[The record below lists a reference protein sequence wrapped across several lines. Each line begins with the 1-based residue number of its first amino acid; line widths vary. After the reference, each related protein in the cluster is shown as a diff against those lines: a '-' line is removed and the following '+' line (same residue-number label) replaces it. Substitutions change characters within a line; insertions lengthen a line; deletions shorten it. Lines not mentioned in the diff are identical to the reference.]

1 MMNSFHEVLHYWQ
14 ELLKFISNTL
24 KEYDRR
30 NDSESESSFESLSDK
45 LGHCICSFKC
55 LLECI
60 PDDSDGIPPANLDYL
75 RERLQS
81 LLNII
86 RRRHAECSEKL
97 LALQSNCHGNHDFSG
112 VVQQHHAES

>member
-1 MMNSFHEVLHYWQ
+1 MMDSSNEVLYYWQ

-30 NDSESESSFESLSDK
+30 NDSESLFESLSDK
-45 LGHCICSFKC
+45 LGHCIYSLMR

-60 PDDSDGIPPANLDYL
+60 PDDSVGIPPANLDYL
-75 RERLQS
+75 GERLQS
-81 LLNII
+81 LLNIT
-86 RRRHAECSEKL
+86 RRKHAECCEKL

-112 VVQQHHAES
+112 VVQQQV

>member
-1 MMNSFHEVLHYWQ
+1 MMDSSHEVLYYWQ

-24 KEYDRR
+24 KEYDMM
-30 NDSESESSFESLSDK
+30 NDSESESLFESLSDK
-45 LGHCICSFKC
+45 LGHCICSLMR

-60 PDDSDGIPPANLDYL
+60 PGNSDGIPAANLDYL
-75 RERLQS
+75 RERLQC

-86 RRRHAECSEKL
+86 CRKHAECSEKL

-112 VVQQHHAES
+112 VVQ